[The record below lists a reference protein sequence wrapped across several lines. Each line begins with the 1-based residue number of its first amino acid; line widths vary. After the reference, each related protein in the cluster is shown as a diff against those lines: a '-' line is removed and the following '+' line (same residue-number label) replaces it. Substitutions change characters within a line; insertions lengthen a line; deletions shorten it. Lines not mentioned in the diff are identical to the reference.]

1 MKRTNIKTMEDINN
15 RAESLQTKVKLWQ
28 IVEPNEKE
36 LRDFSRDYL
45 ALRRDIREL
54 SSKLDKM
61 YYSYQQMYA
70 RWNSEHDSVQQSS
83 SLEWLKQHQLEIN
96 F

>member
-1 MKRTNIKTMEDINN
+1 MKKTNIKTMEDINN
-15 RAESLQTKVKLWQ
+15 RAERLQNKVKLWQ
-28 IVEPNEKE
+28 TVEPNEKE
-36 LRDFSRDYL
+36 LREFSREYL

-54 SSKLDKM
+54 SSDLDKM

-70 RWNSEHDSVQQSS
+70 RWNSQQDSVQQSS
-83 SLEWLKQHQLEIN
+83 SLEWLRQHQLEIN

>member
-1 MKRTNIKTMEDINN
+1 MENIKD
-15 RAESLQTKVKLWQ
+15 RAEGLQNKVKLWQ
-28 IVEPNEKE
+28 TVEPNEKE
-36 LRDFSRDYL
+36 LREFSRDYL
-45 ALRRDIREL
+45 ELRRDIRKL
-54 SSKLDKM
+54 SSNLDKM

-70 RWNSEHDSVQQSS
+70 RWNNKQDGEQQSS

>member
-1 MKRTNIKTMEDINN
+1 MKKTNSKTMEDIKD
-15 RAESLQTKVKLWQ
+15 RAEGLQNKVQLWQ
-28 IVEPNEKE
+28 TVEPNEKE

-45 ALRRDIREL
+45 ALRRDIREI
-54 SSKLDKM
+54 SSNLDKM

-83 SLEWLKQHQLEIN
+83 SLEWLRQHQLEIN

>member
-1 MKRTNIKTMEDINN
+1 MKKTDINTMEDIKE
-15 RAESLQTKVKLWQ
+15 RAEGLQNKVQLWQ
-28 IVEPNEKE
+28 TVEPNEKE
-36 LRDFSRDYL
+36 LRDFSHDYL
-45 ALRRDIREL
+45 ALQKDIREL

-70 RWNSEHDSVQQSS
+70 RWSSEHDSVQQSS

>member
-1 MKRTNIKTMEDINN
+1 MENIKD
-15 RAESLQTKVKLWQ
+15 RAEGLQNKVKLWQ
-28 IVEPNEKE
+28 TVEPNEKE
-36 LRDFSRDYL
+36 LREFSRDYL
-45 ALRRDIREL
+45 ALRRDIRKL
-54 SSKLDKM
+54 SSYLDKM

-70 RWNSEHDSVQQSS
+70 RWNNKQDSEQQSS

>member
-1 MKRTNIKTMEDINN
+1 MEDINN
-15 RAESLQTKVKLWQ
+15 RAEGLQNKVQLWQ
-28 IVEPNEKE
+28 SAEPNEKE
-36 LRDFSRDYL
+36 LREFSRDYL

-54 SSKLDKM
+54 SSNLDKM

-70 RWNSEHDSVQQSS
+70 VWMSKQDSEQQSS
-83 SLEWLKQHQLEIN
+83 SLEWLRQNQLEIN